1 MDIKFYI
8 QNFLTKVL
16 NGEIEVY
23 NEFSLQ
29 HELGIYLR
37 QILPNFKI
45 QFERNVKHFRIS
57 NTVKH
62 EMDIVIY
69 NAVERYAVELKFP
82 RNGQYPET
90 MFAFI
95 KDIAFM
101 EQLVDNGFNATYCVA
116 LVDDKNFYSGLKK
129 DGIYSFF
136 RAGMPITNTIVKPT
150 GSKDISYKING
161 KYNVSWTISE
171 KLAYYIVDIIKD

>member
-1 MDIKFYI
+1 MDIKI
-8 QNFLTKVL
+8 HINNFMNKVV

-37 QILPNFKI
+37 KALPNFKI
-45 QFERNVKHFRIS
+45 QFERNVKYFGIS
-57 NTVKH
+57 DTVKH
-62 EMDIVIY
+62 EMDIVIF
-69 NAVERYAVELKFP
+69 NDVERYAIELKFP

-95 KDIAFM
+95 KDIAFI
-101 EQLVDNGFNATYCVA
+101 EQLLDNGFNATYCVA

-136 RAGMPITNTIVKPT
+136 RAGVPITNTIVKPT
-150 GSKDISYKING
+150 GSKNISYKING
-161 KYNVSWTISE
+161 NYAISWTVSE
-171 KLAYYIVDIIKD
+171 KLAYYIVDIIKG